1 MGQGNNQMKTVKE
14 VSKILNVNETRVR
27 QFIYGG
33 RLLAEKIGR
42 DLLIKD
48 EDLKAFA
55 EIERKIGRPKKGE

>member
-1 MGQGNNQMKTVKE
+1 MKTIKQA
-14 VSKILNVNETRVR
+14 SKILNVNETRVR

-48 EDLKAFA
+48 EDLMTFA
-55 EIERKIGRPKKGE
+55 EIERKTGRPKKGE